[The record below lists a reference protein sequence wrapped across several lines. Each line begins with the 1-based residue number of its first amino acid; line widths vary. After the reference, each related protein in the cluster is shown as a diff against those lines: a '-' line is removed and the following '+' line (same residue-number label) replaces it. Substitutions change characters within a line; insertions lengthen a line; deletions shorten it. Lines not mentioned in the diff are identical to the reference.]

1 MRSSYLTLL
10 VLASFCCCVVD
21 CSCRKKESK
30 EEQVAQWLLRCPPVT
45 DPCFWPPEA
54 YTYST
59 HEEWANAGRKIEGIE
74 ETLICFYGNNTTSR
88 PMWIIILALGL
99 VGSDNSVPVLIQA
112 LEDESQPLNAR
123 NAAASLLGR
132 IGNQAAVD
140 PLCNIVRSTEHESLK
155 YNAISALGRIGDPKA
170 RPVVENILKSEQH
183 TQAER
188 DFLLE
193 VLEELKEK

>member
-1 MRSSYLTLL
+1 MRSSYLTVL

-30 EEQVAQWLLRCPPVT
+30 EEQVVQWLLRCPPVT

-74 ETLICFYGNNTTSR
+74 EALISFYENNTTSR

-112 LEDESQPLNAR
+112 LEDEGQPLNAR
-123 NAAASLLGR
+123 NMAASLLGG

-140 PLCNIVRSTEHESLK
+140 PLCNIVHFTEHKSLK
-155 YNAISALGRIGDPKA
+155 YNAISALGTIGDPNA
-170 RPVVENILKSEQH
+170 IPVIEEVLRSLQFEQS
-183 TQAER
+183 
-188 DFLLE
+188 
-193 VLEELKEK
+193 VLEEILRELKGK

>member
-1 MRSSYLTLL
+1 MRSSYLTVL

-30 EEQVAQWLLRCPPVT
+30 EEQVVQWLLRCPPVT

-74 ETLICFYGNNTTSR
+74 ETLIGFYENNTTGR
-88 PMWIIILALGL
+88 PMWIIIHALGR
-99 VGSDNSVPVLIQA
+99 VGSDNSIPVLIQA

-123 NAAASLLGR
+123 NIAANLLGG

-140 PLCNIVRSTEHESLK
+140 PLCNIVHFTEHKSLK
-155 YNAISALGRIGDPKA
+155 YNAISALGMIGDPNA
-170 RPVVENILKSEQH
+170 IPVIEEVLRSLQFEQSV
-183 TQAER
+183 
-188 DFLLE
+188 LE
-193 VLEELKEK
+193 EILEELKDK